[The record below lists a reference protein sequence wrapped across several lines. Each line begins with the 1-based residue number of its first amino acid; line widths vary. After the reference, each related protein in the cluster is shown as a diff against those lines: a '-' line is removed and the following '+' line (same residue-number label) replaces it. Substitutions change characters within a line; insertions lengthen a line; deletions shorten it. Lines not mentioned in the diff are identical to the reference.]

1 MELFNLLNNAEIAIS
16 IFGKTYDVYL
26 NFIGKVI
33 QFLITGVGAVGIG
46 IIIFSLAL
54 KLIVMPFDVYQRI
67 AMRKQ
72 NRLMK
77 ENQER
82 MEKLQKQYGNDK
94 EKYNQKL
101 MEMYKENGINMF
113 SSCLPMILSMIIF
126 FVAIGGF
133 NAYSQYSNVENYNI
147 MVNAYNAKLEEYCA
161 DLNENNLHIEGNVI
175 TVKSDDADKYIFYT
189 VTLDENVS
197 AGETVEEQIKF
208 IQQLS
213 RKEKSYKID
222 AEKAYANEDIKAI
235 VDKAVEEAA
244 EAQKLKAENAQEGEV
259 ISAELTEEEKIRV
272 AQDAIKTYFTKKAQ
286 DAVLVAYDTKVIKNT
301 KFLWIK
307 NIWTTDAAH
316 KHPVLKHN
324 AFVQEVEREKFE
336 VGGKKVKLENMTQY
350 TDAYKESTY
359 ELVTGGLSEHKS
371 EPNGWYILVALSI
384 ATILLQQWVS
394 NRAQKE
400 QQQYSTVDGQGA
412 SQQKTMMIVMTGMF
426 AIFSFMYSASFSIYM
441 ITSNIFSLLSML
453 VINKVVDIVEN
464 KKEEKREQEKYNQR
478 FPGRKQI
485 DKSADKKDKKQKE
498 DKKDKAKKTEKSD
511 KK

>member
-1 MELFNLLNNAEIAIS
+1 M
-16 IFGKTYDVYL
+16 
-26 NFIGKVI
+26 
-33 QFLITGVGAVGIG
+33 
-46 IIIFSLAL
+46 
-54 KLIVMPFDVYQRI
+54 
-67 AMRKQ
+67 
-72 NRLMK
+72 
-77 ENQER
+77 
-82 MEKLQKQYGNDK
+82 
-94 EKYNQKL
+94 
-101 MEMYKENGINMF
+101 
-113 SSCLPMILSMIIF
+113 
-126 FVAIGGF
+126 
-133 NAYSQYSNVENYNI
+133 
-147 MVNAYNAKLEEYCA
+147 
-161 DLNENNLHIEGNVI
+161 
-175 TVKSDDADKYIFYT
+175 
-189 VTLDENVS
+189 
-197 AGETVEEQIKF
+197 
-208 IQQLS
+208 
-213 RKEKSYKID
+213 
-222 AEKAYANEDIKAI
+222 
-235 VDKAVEEAA
+235 
-244 EAQKLKAENAQEGEV
+244 
-259 ISAELTEEEKIRV
+259 
-272 AQDAIKTYFTKKAQ
+272 
-286 DAVLVAYDTKVIKNT
+286 VAYDTKVIKNT